1 VQMIPA
7 LATETVCC
15 SMASCKMFLV
25 LSSTSVRQNKSSGFE
40 NDFLSLW
47 VFSDVNS
54 QTHCGTASAR
64 GVDASGSNFMNVLEK
79 LGLCSRRVS
88 AKQNVDLSS
97 EATTACELF
106 ANTAK

>member
-1 VQMIPA
+1 VQD
-7 LATETVCC
+7 V
-15 SMASCKMFLV
+15 SCVVIHLIEFV
-25 LSSTSVRQNKSSGFE
+25 DTADTSVRQNKSSGFE